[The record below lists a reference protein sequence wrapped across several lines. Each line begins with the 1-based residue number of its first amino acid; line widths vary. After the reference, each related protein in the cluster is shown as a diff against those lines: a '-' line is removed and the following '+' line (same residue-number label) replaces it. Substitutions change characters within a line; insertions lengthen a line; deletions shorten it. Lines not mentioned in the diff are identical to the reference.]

1 MEGCALARR
10 SFTDVFQRLLHRIVA
25 KPAVYD
31 FVQWVCGAEHSHRK
45 LRALTI
51 DARDCLILD
60 VGAGT
65 GNGQLVIPEGVRYLW
80 LDDDRQKL
88 TGVGQRGS
96 CFSAV
101 LASAT
106 AIPLASKSVDIALC
120 IAMSHHID
128 DIGILD
134 LFGELARVC
143 RERLIFLDP
152 VLSPKSLVSRVLW
165 KYDRGSHPRSAAALR
180 SLVHERFEITHDEE
194 YTLYHR
200 YWLCAAKPRI

>member
-1 MEGCALARR
+1 VHWLGDR
-10 SFTDVFQRLLHRIVA
+10 STDVFQRLLHHIVA
-25 KPAVYD
+25 KPAIYD
-31 FVQWVCGAEHSHRK
+31 LVQRACGAKHSHRK
-45 LRALTI
+45 LRALTV
-51 DARDCLILD
+51 DAQDCLVLD

-65 GNGQLVIPEGVRYLW
+65 GNGLHIIPEGTRYLW
-80 LDDDRQKL
+80 LDNDRQKL
-88 TGVGQRGS
+88 TGVDQHGS

-128 DIGILD
+128 DISILD

-143 RERLIFLDP
+143 RQRLIFLDP
-152 VLSPKSLVSRVLW
+152 VLNPKSLVSCALW

-180 SLVHERFEITHDEE
+180 SLVHEHFDITHDEE

-200 YWLCAAKPRI
+200 YWLCAARPRV